1 VTARRLYG
9 VFGGPVAWALHLLAS
24 YAVVAAGCATGW
36 NGTVPALVTVTLA
49 CAAASAGAAV
59 VAWRDRREAESTARM
74 LAAIG
79 LGLALLF
86 LGVIVLGGVV
96 PAMVALC

>member
-1 VTARRLYG
+1 VTVRRFLG
-9 VFGGPVAWALHLLAS
+9 VFGGPVAWTLHLLVS
-24 YAVVAAGCATGW
+24 YAVVAAGCATRW
-36 NGTVPALVTVTLA
+36 DGTTPALVAITIA
-49 CAAASAGAAV
+49 CAAASAGAGL
-59 VAWRDRREAESTARM
+59 VAWRDRSDTEPTVRL

-86 LGVIVLGGVV
+86 CGVIALGGVV